1 MTQNMNFSGGVRMKK
16 SFNKKVILGL
26 VVGGLMT
33 SALTGCGKK
42 ATVESLFTDYKSACT
57 DFKSADITLGMNVDG
72 SVSIDESKSMDIK
85 LDADLDV
92 KAENEKG
99 ACINGKVIV
108 NAVGVSQDIPIESY
122 TTLDGDSALLY
133 TYDSENDTW
142 TKTESDVDES
152 LNSSMLEKFNKL
164 DYSKIY
170 KSLVLADK
178 TEDFNGTEAYHVSG
192 DISGADMKDLITEIS
207 KIADE
212 AYDTSAIEDAD
223 LSGLVI
229 STDFYFSKKDSQLL
243 CVKLDLSKTDFAKLA
258 DSESSTSMSFDEFS
272 ITITV
277 NGMNN
282 YTYEVPS
289 DVKDNAVDYSSYSG
303 DYFSID

>member
-1 MTQNMNFSGGVRMKK
+1 MKK

-26 VVGGLMT
+26 VVGGLMA

-42 ATVESLFTDYKSACT
+42 ATVESLFTDYKSAST

-72 SVSIDESKSMDIK
+72 SVSIDESTSMDIK
-85 LDADLDV
+85 LNADLGI

-99 ACINGKVIV
+99 AYVNGKVSI
-108 NAVGVSQDIPIESY
+108 NAMGVSQDMPIESY
-122 TTLDGDSALLY
+122 TTLDGDSALSY
-133 TYDSENDTW
+133 SYDSENDTW

-170 KSLVLADK
+170 TSLVLADK

-192 DISGADMKDLITEIS
+192 DISGTDMKDLITEIS

-258 DSESSTSMSFDEFS
+258 DSESSTSMLFDEFS

-277 NGMNN
+277 NGRNN

-303 DYFSID
+303 SGLLDGIIQ

>member
-1 MTQNMNFSGGVRMKK
+1 MKK

-26 VVGGLMT
+26 VVGVIMAST
-33 SALTGCGKK
+33 LTGCGKK
-42 ATVESLFTDYKSACT
+42 VTVESLFTDSKSAIT
-57 DFKSADITLGMNVDG
+57 DFKSADITLGINAIG
-72 SVSIDESKSMDIK
+72 SVSTDESTSKDIK
-85 LDADLDV
+85 LDADLSV
-92 KAENEKG
+92 KAENKKG
-99 ACINGKVIV
+99 AYINGKVSS
-108 NAVGVSQDIPIESY
+108 NAMEVSEDTFSEYY

-133 TYDSENDTW
+133 SYDSENDIW
-142 TKTESDVDES
+142 TKKDSDVDES
-152 LNSSMLEKFNKL
+152 LIFSTIEKFNKL

-207 KIADE
+207 KN
-212 AYDTSAIEDAD
+212 AD

-243 CVKLDLSKTDFAKLA
+243 GIKLDLSKIDSVKLA
-258 DSESSTSMSFDEFS
+258 DSESTTSMSYDEYS

-277 NGMNN
+277 NGINN

-289 DVKDNAVDYSSYSG
+289 DVKDNAFYYFSYSG
-303 DYFSID
+303 ISILDRLFSIIQ

>member
-1 MTQNMNFSGGVRMKK
+1 MKK
-16 SFNKKVILGL
+16 SFSKKVALCL

-42 ATVESLFTDYKSACT
+42 VTVESLFTDSKSAST
-57 DFKSADITLGMNVDG
+57 DCKSADITLGMNVDG
-72 SVSIDESKSMDIK
+72 SVSIDESTSMDIK
-85 LDADLDV
+85 LNADLGV

-99 ACINGKVIV
+99 AYINGKVSM
-108 NAVGVSQDIPIESY
+108 NAMGVSKDIPIESY
-122 TTLDGDSALLY
+122 TTLDGDSALSY
-133 TYDSENDTW
+133 SYDSESDTW

-170 KSLVLADK
+170 KSLVLSDK

-258 DSESSTSMSFDEFS
+258 GSESSTSMLFDEFS